1 MRNPAQFKSIVV
13 PLDGSAAAEQA
24 IPIALEIAKRA
35 DSKVRLVLVHQELS
49 PLLIMEPAEVYT
61 RTRLAIQRSESEYLT
76 TLTDRLRQQWGPTI
90 ASAALKGPVVSTLAD
105 YIHDIHADLVVMTTH
120 GRGGV
125 RRAWLGSVTDQL
137 VRTMEVPVITVR
149 AQEGAEQT
157 ETVKIPEILVPL
169 DGSPLAESVLAPVAA
184 LARIT
189 GAKVSLVQIVQ
200 PVLLATDPALPLP
213 SGYDDQLTAIQRDAA
228 QDYLRDIAE
237 ELRKQ
242 GIEASGTAV
251 LGGAT
256 AATILD
262 LARPERV
269 GLVALATHGR
279 GGVRRLVLGSVA
291 DKVVRGAE
299 VPVLIIRPASRR
311 AKRVSAE
318 SRVPDHVG
326 ASP

>member
-1 MRNPAQFKSIVV
+1 
-13 PLDGSAAAEQA
+13 
-24 IPIALEIAKRA
+24 
-35 DSKVRLVLVHQELS
+35 
-49 PLLIMEPAEVYT
+49 
-61 RTRLAIQRSESEYLT
+61 
-76 TLTDRLRQQWGPTI
+76 
-90 ASAALKGPVVSTLAD
+90 
-105 YIHDIHADLVVMTTH
+105 
-120 GRGGV
+120 
-125 RRAWLGSVTDQL
+125 
-137 VRTMEVPVITVR
+137 MEVPVITVR